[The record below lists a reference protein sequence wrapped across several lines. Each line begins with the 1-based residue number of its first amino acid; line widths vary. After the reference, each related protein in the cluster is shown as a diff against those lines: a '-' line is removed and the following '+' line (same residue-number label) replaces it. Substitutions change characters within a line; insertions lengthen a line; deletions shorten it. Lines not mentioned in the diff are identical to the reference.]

1 MANRF
6 SFPALALGAA
16 LLAAGPTGLGPTDAL
31 AQGCLSQAEARAA
44 VSSGQAAPFSAFSG
58 SLRSMGQVVSSCLA
72 QQGGG
77 YVYVVKIVQPNGQVI
92 SQTIR
97 AN

>member
-1 MANRF
+1 MAHRF
-6 SFPALALGAA
+6 SIPALALGAA
-16 LLAAGPTGLGPTDAL
+16 LLVAGPSGLGPGESY
-31 AQGCLSQAEARAA
+31 AQSCMSQAQARAA

-72 QQGGG
+72 QQGNTL
-77 YVYVVKIVQPNGQVI
+77 VYVVKIVRPDGQVI